1 MKKLAAKGF
10 TLVELLIVI
19 ALLGVIATI
28 VIAAINPLEQA
39 NRASD
44 SGMKADASQIVSA
57 IQRYYTGHNE
67 FPWNSAEGCPPDGQ
81 CLNGEGEGPDTEYPF
96 VSADNSGVGICGAS
110 GENCRTSATD
120 GLLISALE
128 LQKAFLNK
136 SWVNASSDQNRLWV
150 GKAGSASGSVFVCWS
165 PKSNSNRQTL
175 LNSVSTAN
183 RLFDATAAFTD
194 TGLPTAGTCTKVN
207 DPGWTDG
214 SCAECVPE

>member
-67 FPWNSAEGCPPDGQ
+67 FPWNSVDCPADGQ
-81 CLNGEGEGPDTEYPF
+81 CVNGVGEGPDTVYPF
-96 VSADNSGVGICGAS
+96 ISADNSGVGICGAT
-110 GENCRTSATD
+110 GDNCRTSAND

-136 SWVNASSDQNRLWV
+136 SWVGASSAQNKLWV
-150 GKAGSASGSVFVCWS
+150 GKAGGASGSVFVCWS

-175 LNSVSTAN
+175 INSVSTAN
-183 RLFDATAAFTD
+183 KLFDATSGFTD
-194 TGLPTAGTCTKVN
+194 AGLPTPGGCTKVN
-207 DPGWTDG
+207 DTGWTDG